1 MQAVGSAKPGSSLAY
16 SGRCFSF
23 GMFWESSQFYQL
35 GSEAIILFVD
45 VNFSFFAREIFVSC
59 DVVIFISLNMRLHLA
74 MLE

>member
-1 MQAVGSAKPGSSLAY
+1 
-16 SGRCFSF
+16 
-23 GMFWESSQFYQL
+23 MFWESSQFYQL